1 MCVHVFN
8 LITISFY
15 AARISVKLE
24 FYFMDTNH
32 ENTEIR
38 SLKKK
43 KRGGREHIF
52 LKCKVTF
59 QMFEAVAQH

>member
-43 KRGGREHIF
+43 KKGGKGTHF
-52 LKCKVTF
+52 SKMQSYFSDV
-59 QMFEAVAQH
+59 

>member
-15 AARISVKLE
+15 AARISVKLR

-32 ENTEIR
+32 ENTELR
-38 SLKKK
+38 SLKIKGG
-43 KRGGREHIF
+43 GGREHIF